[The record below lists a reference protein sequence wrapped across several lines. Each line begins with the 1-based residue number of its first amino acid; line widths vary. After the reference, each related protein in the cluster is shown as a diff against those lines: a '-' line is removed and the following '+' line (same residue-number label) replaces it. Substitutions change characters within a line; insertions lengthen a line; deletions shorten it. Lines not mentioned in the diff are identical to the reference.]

1 MNKEKESRSDF
12 IAVVSGSEV
21 NVVDSSNTEHNKREP
36 DFDNSGVEID
46 ALKDSRKARNSM
58 VSGVDD
64 SVSFTSDNKKLGK
77 LGESAARQK

>member
-21 NVVDSSNTEHNKREP
+21 NIVDSSNTEDNTKREP
-36 DFDNSGVEID
+36 DFDNSGVDID
-46 ALKDSRKARNSM
+46 ALKDSRKARKSM

-64 SVSFTSDNKKLGK
+64 SVSFTSENK
-77 LGESAARQK
+77 